1 MDEGEH
7 AVDEV
12 EEDLSLLEG
21 EMGWGKFVSRL
32 VLVWVL
38 ELFLT
43 EGGYLLLEPL
53 TQLLSFDEAESELL
67 GSEKVGQDF

>member
-21 EMGWGKFVSRL
+21 EMGWGEFVSRL

-38 ELFLT
+38 ELLLA
-43 EGGYLLLEPL
+43 EGGYLFLEPL

-67 GSEKVGQDF
+67 GFEEIGKDF